1 MRTLLADLQ
10 YGFRMLARRPGFAA
24 IAVFA
29 LALGIGANTA
39 VFSVIRGVLL
49 RSLPYRAPDRLVA
62 IWESNFK
69 ANAPREPSSLPNFKD
84 WREQNHCFEDMAA
97 MAGAQATLTG
107 EGGAEIVIGAD
118 TTTNFL
124 DLFGI
129 KPAIGRGFTAAD
141 SGKDVIILSDALW
154 TRRFGRDPKILGRKI
169 RFTQMTGTGADAVET
184 IVGVMAPD
192 FQPNFGGATSR
203 DFWWPHLDNLAAE
216 RRSDFLRVFARLK
229 PGVSLA
235 QARSE
240 MAIVAARLA
249 DQYPDANRAWTVQV
263 NPLDEAIV
271 GDVKRPL
278 WLLLGSAALLLLI
291 ACANVANLCL
301 ARASERRRE
310 FAIRTALGGGAG
322 RLVRQLLTESLML
335 SLTGGAAGLLLGVAT
350 LRGMLWIGTA
360 FLPRAADVRMDWM
373 VMLFTFAAACATAI
387 LFGVLPARQAI
398 RIELSDSLK
407 AAERGAIGPGRGRT
421 GAVLAAAEMA
431 LTLILLIATG
441 LLLRSF
447 WEVQKVPLGFET
459 SHLLTASVR
468 LPGTAKD
475 TARAI
480 PFLHDLLDRVGRLPG
495 VVSVGAINT
504 APLTGNGHNLFL
516 IEGRP
521 DPDVST
527 IQDAVVSMASP
538 GYFQTMGI
546 ALRRGRYLTPSDGE
560 NAPKVALISEGLA
573 RRYFPNEDPLGHR
586 VTLDGTT
593 YFRIEGIVGDV
604 HENGSAAVP
613 MPQIY
618 LPHAQFPVLRMA
630 LAVRSSLEPS
640 ALVSAIRGELRAM
653 NPDLPVYSI
662 KTVDALVDESMAP
675 RRFALTLIGV
685 FAGLA
690 LLVASIGIYGVISYS
705 VTERTQE
712 FGVRMALGAM
722 RGDVLRMVLGR
733 GLRMAAIGIMAGTLG
748 ALVVTRVLSNFLFG
762 VTEHDPVTF
771 AVVAGISVLVAVA
784 ACAIPAL
791 RATRV
796 DPMVALR
803 EE

>member
-1 MRTLLADLQ
+1 VL
-10 YGFRMLARRPGFAA
+10 
-24 IAVFA
+24 A

-49 RSLPYRAPDRLVA
+49 RSLPYREPDRLVA

-84 WREQNHCFEDMAA
+84 WREQNRCFEDMAA
-97 MAGAQATLTG
+97 MAGAQATLSG
-107 EGGAEIVIGAD
+107 EGGAEVVIGAD
-118 TTTNFL
+118 TTANFL
-124 DLFGI
+124 DFFGMR
-129 KPAIGRGFTAAD
+129 PALGRGFTAED

-154 TRRFGRDPKILGRKI
+154 MRRFGRDPNILGRKI

-192 FQPNFGGATSR
+192 FQPNFGGTTSR

-249 DQYPDANRAWTVQV
+249 DQYPDANRAWTMQV

-322 RLVRQLLTESLML
+322 RLLRQLLTESLML
-335 SLTGGAAGLLLGVAT
+335 SLIGGAAGLLLGLAT
-350 LRGMLWIGTA
+350 LRGMLLIGSA
-360 FLPRAADVRMDWM
+360 FLPRAANVRMDWM
-373 VMLFTFAAACATAI
+373 VMLFTFAAACITAI

-407 AAERGAIGPGRGRT
+407 AAARGAIGPGRGWT
-421 GAVLAAAEMA
+421 GAALAAAEMA

-459 SHLLTASVR
+459 SHLLTATVR
-468 LPGTAKD
+468 LPGTAVD
-475 TARAI
+475 AA
-480 PFLHDLLDRVGRLPG
+480 PAAHFLPDFLARVGRLPG
-495 VVSVGAINT
+495 VVSVGAIST

-546 ALRRGRYLTPSDGE
+546 ALRRGRYLTPSDTAT
-560 NAPKVALISEGLA
+560 APLAALISEGLA

-586 VTLDGTT
+586 VSLDEKN

-618 LPHAQFPVLRMA
+618 LPHAQFPVLRMV

-662 KTVDALVDESMAP
+662 KTVNALVDESMAP

-690 LLVASIGIYGVISYS
+690 LLVASIGVYGVISYS

-733 GLRMAAIGIMAGTLG
+733 GLRMAAIGIAAGTLG
-748 ALVVTRVLSNFLFG
+748 ALAVTRVLSSFLFG

-771 AVVAGISVLVAVA
+771 AAVAGISVLVAVA